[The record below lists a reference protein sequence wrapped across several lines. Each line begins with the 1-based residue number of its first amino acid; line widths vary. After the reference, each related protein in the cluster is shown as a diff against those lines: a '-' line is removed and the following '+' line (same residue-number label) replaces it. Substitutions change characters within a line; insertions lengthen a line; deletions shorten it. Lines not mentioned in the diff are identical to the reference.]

1 MKKYGVL
8 LVVSLAMF
16 ILALD
21 TTMMNVAITEKTGDL
36 DKVV

>member
-8 LVVSLAMF
+8 MVVSLAMF
-16 ILALD
+16 ILTLD

-36 DKVV
+36 DKVE